1 MALFDVSKYE
11 VPDPKNVDI
20 ENTKHNVGVFL
31 SAYLPARSRVGQP
44 REPKVTS
51 SFSLIPPSTSSNNQG
66 EAEQILIQKE
76 EAWEEFEYL
85 HNLFEKGF
93 SVIQHPF
100 KPEITQRRKKIFYDR
115 YILGYSIYVAAQRNH
130 ISEDLVSQDSTK
142 SIVQFASALELLEFR

>member
-1 MALFDVSKYE
+1 M
-11 VPDPKNVDI
+11 
-20 ENTKHNVGVFL
+20 
-31 SAYLPARSRVGQP
+31 
-44 REPKVTS
+44 
-51 SFSLIPPSTSSNNQG
+51 
-66 EAEQILIQKE
+66 IQKE

-100 KPEITQRRKKIFYDR
+100 KPEITQRRKTILYDR